1 MKQIPLF
8 PDHIKPAFLHLNYP
22 PHLLDEKSRA
32 FDCSAKKRKAK
43 KKAAEAA
50 RGIPVRAN
58 CPLRLPE
65 RSFNQRTINRVE

>member
-22 PHLLDEKSRA
+22 PHLLDEKIRA
-32 FDCSAKKRKAK
+32 FDCSVK

-50 RGIPVRAN
+50 RGIPVGAN